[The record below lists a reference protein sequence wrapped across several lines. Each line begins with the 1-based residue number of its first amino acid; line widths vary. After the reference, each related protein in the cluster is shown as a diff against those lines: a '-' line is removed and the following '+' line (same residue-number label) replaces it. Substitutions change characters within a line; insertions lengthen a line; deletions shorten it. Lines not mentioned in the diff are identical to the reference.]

1 MKENCQNILKKKKK
15 REREKMLKK
24 KNKKKTQ
31 TVQRLSCFFSVW
43 VWDPSVW
50 ASDFL
55 GKKSSFMIFTGYCIF
70 TDFLQSAWGTHS
82 TFWPEVLSHKIQKEK
97 KKTKQEKKINPLC
110 EFKRNLDL
118 GAGETFVMFAH
129 LSFPLETGSPIWP
142 PSVVT

>member
-1 MKENCQNILKKKKK
+1 
-15 REREKMLKK
+15 MLKK
-24 KNKKKTQ
+24 KKKTQ

-97 KKTKQEKKINPLC
+97 KQNKTGKKN
-110 EFKRNLDL
+110 
-118 GAGETFVMFAH
+118 
-129 LSFPLETGSPIWP
+129 
-142 PSVVT
+142 